1 MKVISRVYDT
11 QTITIYKFRCKT
23 FIKPLISD
31 YNIGSK
37 NMSKGVTPQSE
48 NYNTWYTDVVTKAD
62 LADYG
67 PVKGTMVVKPYGFAM
82 WDLIKETFD
91 KMIKDTGHVNAYFPL
106 FIPKSFLAKEAE
118 HVEGFAKEC
127 AVVTHTRLKSD
138 NEKGI
143 VVDPDSKL
151 EEEVI
156 VRPTSETVIWSM
168 YKKWIQSYRDLPLLI
183 NQWANVVRW
192 EMRTR
197 LFLRTTEFLWQEGHT
212 AHAKAEEAQEETL
225 LILELYRK
233 LAEDYL
239 AMPVLTGFKSESEK
253 FAGAD
258 MTYCIEALMG
268 DKRAL
273 QAGTS
278 HNLGQNFAKAFG
290 VTFQTKDNKEELVY
304 ATSWGI
310 STRLVGGVIMTHGD
324 DKGLR
329 LPPKIAPYQVVVVPI
344 FKDEGSQEI
353 LNKYLDPILSV
364 LKNKGVRIHED
375 WRKGSPGFKFNEWEM
390 KGVPIRLEVG
400 PKDIEKHQA
409 VIARRDTGEK
419 QFVKKDDII
428 NIIPNLLD
436 SIQNNLFEQAKMFRK
451 TNTHKVSTYS
461 EFKDVIKNKGGFIRC
476 GWDGTSE
483 TETAIKNETKAT
495 IRVIP
500 FDERIKGLNCIFSG
514 KPAKHEVIFAKAY

>member
-1 MKVISRVYDT
+1 MA
-11 QTITIYKFRCKT
+11 
-23 FIKPLISD
+23 
-31 YNIGSK
+31 
-37 NMSKGVTPQSE
+37 KGVTPQSKD
-48 NYNTWYTDVVTKAD
+48 YNAWYTDVVTKAG

-91 KMIKDTGHVNAYFPL
+91 GMIKETGHLNAYFPI

-127 AVVTHTRLKSD
+127 AVVTHTRLKTD
-138 NEKGI
+138 ETQNI
-143 VVDPDSKL
+143 VVDPESKL

-212 AHAKAEEAQEETL
+212 AHATAEEAEEETL

-239 AMPVLTGFKSESEK
+239 AIPVHTGLKSESEK

-258 MTYCIEALMG
+258 RTYCIEAMMG

-273 QAGTS
+273 QTGTS
-278 HNLGQNFAKAFG
+278 HNLGQNFAKAFD
-290 VTFQTKDNKEELVY
+290 VTFQTQDNKEELVY
-304 ATSWGI
+304 ATSWGV

-329 LPPKIAPYQVVVVPI
+329 IPPKIAPYQVVVIPI
-344 FKDEGSQEI
+344 FRDEEGKKSVSEYI
-353 LNKYLDPILSV
+353 SPVLDELRDQ
-364 LKNKGVRIHED
+364 GVRIHED

-390 KGVPIRLEVG
+390 KGVPLRLEVG
-400 PKDIEKHQA
+400 PKDVENGNA
-409 VIARRDTGEK
+409 VLARRDNDEK
-419 QFVKKDDII
+419 QVLKKEDLA
-428 NIIPNLLD
+428 NQVPVLLD
-436 SIQNNLFEQAKMFRK
+436 TIQVNMLERAKAFRES
-451 TNTHKVSTYS
+451 NTCTVSTYD
-461 EFKDVIKNKGGFIRC
+461 EFKGY
-476 GWDGTSE
+476 
-483 TETAIKNETKAT
+483 T
-495 IRVIP
+495 I
-500 FDERIKGLNCIFSG
+500 
-514 KPAKHEVIFAKAY
+514 